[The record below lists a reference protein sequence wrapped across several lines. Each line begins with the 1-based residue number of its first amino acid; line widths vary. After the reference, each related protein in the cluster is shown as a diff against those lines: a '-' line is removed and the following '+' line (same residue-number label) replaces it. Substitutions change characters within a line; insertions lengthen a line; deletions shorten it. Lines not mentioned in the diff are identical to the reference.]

1 MTVMAR
7 PPLNNF
13 EKQLRKEISENL
25 KKVTRGKTQ
34 AQISQMTG
42 IPASTISGYF
52 SQRSTIKEENV
63 KKIAKA
69 FGVSEIDIDPRF
81 AHNYDFLRL
90 KKDVM
95 DELSS
100 GKKFN
105 ENDFLQLAKKTSA
118 LGVSLNQMK
127 TERGNNITAVYH
139 DTHDYNFFDTS
150 VAAGI
155 PSSVEAFDQDHI
167 EQIAIPDYAMG
178 KYAGYQD
185 VFFTKVNGDS
195 MNNVIPNGSLIAVK
209 KVMSCEEL
217 KDGDIVVFSNDNEF
231 SVKRYINDQQ
241 NKRIIFRPDSSNIS
255 FTDIVVNYDD
265 TKYVQIYGKVV
276 VYIVQL

>member
-1 MTVMAR
+1 MAR
-7 PPLNNF
+7 PALNNF

-25 KKVTRGKTQ
+25 KKVTHGKTQ

-69 FGVSEIDIDPRF
+69 FGVPEIEIDPRF
-81 AHNYDFLRL
+81 AHNYDFLSL

-95 DELSS
+95 NELSS
-100 GKKFN
+100 GRKFN
-105 ENDFLQLAKKTSA
+105 ESDFRELAKKTSD
-118 LGVSLNQMK
+118 LGMNLSQMK

-150 VAAGI
+150 VAAGLPTSI
-155 PSSVEAFDQDHI
+155 EAFDQDHI

-178 KYAGYQD
+178 KYSGMTD
-185 VFFTKVNGDS
+185 IFFTRTNGDS

-209 KVMSCEEL
+209 KITDFSEL
-217 KDGDIVVFSNDNEF
+217 KNEDIVVFSNDNEF
-231 SVKRYINDQQ
+231 SVKRFFNDRE
-241 NKRIIFRPDSSNIS
+241 NKRLVFRPDSNNIS
-255 FTDIVVNYDD
+255 FTDLIVDYDEAKD
-265 TKYVQIYGKVV
+265 LRVYGKVV